1 MKTNG
6 RRLWL
11 GCFFILVCA
20 LVVVLGGAGV
30 RAASQADGD
39 QIDENLRKFA
49 KVLAT
54 IEDNYAS
61 EVESDKAIYHG
72 AIPQML
78 RVLDPHSSFFDP
90 DAFKQ
95 LRDDQKG
102 RYAGVGMQIGNRD
115 GGTVVIAPFP
125 RTPAYR
131 AGLRPGDVIVEV
143 DKHNVE
149 DLTVGE
155 VADRLRGPVDTEVL
169 IGIERR
175 GLDEMIEFTV
185 VRAEIPRPSVPTAFQ
200 IEPGVGFIRIDTFNE
215 NTGRELDKALEKFD
229 FVNLKGIILDM
240 RENRGGLLSEGV
252 RVSDRFLE
260 KGQTIVSHHGRAS
273 QERSY
278 TVRKGNDGKKFP
290 MVVMV
295 NCNSASASEIVAGAM
310 QDHDRAL
317 VVGHSTFG
325 KGLVQTVYPLS
336 ETSGLALTTARYYT
350 PSGRLIQRRYDG
362 VSMIDYY
369 SNPCSEGYQP
379 NQEEVRLTDK
389 GRRVFAGGGITPDV
403 TFEERRPND
412 FQWMLVRQFVI
423 STFAQD
429 YTREH
434 SDLPQGW
441 DVTDDVVEE
450 FRLFLNREKIEY
462 DQADFIENIDF
473 IKRFIK
479 REVYNSAYDIE
490 EGQRVYYE
498 LDPDVQQAVKLLP
511 KAKELLKDEKNLIA
525 ANRITSISSPG
536 LRFASLEGLE
546 FTRIELPRMSVPHVG
561 QIFIGE
567 YRGLAERRSRKSS
580 QRPLR

>member
-1 MKTNG
+1 MQAN
-6 RRLWL
+6 RRLLWL
-11 GCFFILVCA
+11 GCLFAAACA
-20 LVVVLGGAGV
+20 LAVALGGAGAL
-30 RAASQADGD
+30 AAPRSDGD
-39 QIDENLRKFA
+39 QLDASIRKFA
-49 KVLAT
+49 QALHI
-54 IEDNYAS
+54 IEANYAG
-61 EVESDKAIYHG
+61 EVDADKAIYHG

-90 DAFKQ
+90 EAFQQ

-102 RYAGVGMQIGNRD
+102 RYAGVGMQIGNRN

-131 AGLRPGDVIVEV
+131 AGLRPGDLIVEV
-143 DKHNVE
+143 DKKNVE

-175 GLDEMIEFTV
+175 GLDEMLEFTV
-185 VRAEIPRPSVPTAFQ
+185 VRAEIPRPSVPTAFH

-215 NTGRELDKALEKFD
+215 NTGRELDEALEKLD
-229 FVNLKGIILDM
+229 AANLQGVILDM

-260 KGQTIVSHHGRAS
+260 KGQTIVSHHGRVS
-273 QERSY
+273 EERSY
-278 TVRKGNDGKKFP
+278 KVQKGNGGREFP

-325 KGLVQTVYPLS
+325 KGLVQTVYTLS

-369 SNPCSEGYQP
+369 NNPCSEGYQP
-379 NQEEVRLTDK
+379 NREEVRLTDK

-403 TFEERRPND
+403 AFEERRPND
-412 FQWMLVRQFVI
+412 FQWMLVRQFLI

-434 SDLPQGW
+434 PDLPRGW
-441 DVTDDVVEE
+441 DVTAEVVEE
-450 FRLFLNREKIEY
+450 FRLFLNREQVEY
-462 DQADFIENIDF
+462 DQADFIENMDF

-498 LDPDVQQAVKLLP
+498 LDPDVQRAVGLLP
-511 KAKELLKDEKNLIA
+511 KAKELLKEDKSLVA
-525 ANRITSISSPG
+525 ANRS
-536 LRFASLEGLE
+536 R
-546 FTRIELPRMSVPHVG
+546 RRLPRVG
-561 QIFIGE
+561 SAAF
-567 YRGLAERRSRKSS
+567 
-580 QRPLR
+580 

>member
-1 MKTNG
+1 MKTN
-6 RRLWL
+6 RRWL
-11 GCFFILVCA
+11 YAACLVAGTFA
-20 LVVVLGGAGV
+20 LVLALGSSGAM
-30 RAASQADGD
+30 AASEPGND
-39 QIDENLRKFA
+39 QIDASLRQFA
-49 KVLAT
+49 KVLAAV
-54 IEDNYAS
+54 EDNYAD
-61 EVESDKAIYHG
+61 EVDTSKAIYQG

-78 RVLDPHSSFFDP
+78 RALDPHSSFFDP

-115 GGTVVIAPFP
+115 GGTIVIAPFP
-125 RTPAYR
+125 RTPAYK

-143 DKHNVE
+143 DKFDVE
-149 DLTVGE
+149 GLAVGE
-155 VADRLRGPVDTEVL
+155 VANRLRGPADTEVL

-175 GLDEMIEFTV
+175 GLDKKLEFAV
-185 VRAEIPRPSVPTAFQ
+185 VRAEIPRPSVPTSFQ
-200 IEPGVGFIRIDTFNE
+200 IEPGVGFIKIDTFNE
-215 NTGRELDKALEKFD
+215 NTGRELDAALAKLD
-229 FVNLKGIILDM
+229 TANLNGIILDL

-260 KGQTIVSHHGRAS
+260 KGQTIVSHHGRS
-273 QERSY
+273 SKERSY
-278 TVRKGNDGKKFP
+278 NVRQGNNGKKFP
-290 MVVMV
+290 MVVLV

-317 VVGHSTFG
+317 VVGHNTFG

-369 SNPCSEGYQP
+369 SNPCSDGFQP
-379 NQEEVRLTDK
+379 NQDDVRLTDK

-403 TFEERRPND
+403 TLEERRPND
-412 FQWMLVRQFVI
+412 FQWLLIRQFTI

-434 SDLPQGW
+434 PDLPTGW
-441 DVTDDVVEE
+441 EVSDAVIEE
-450 FRLFLNREKIEY
+450 FRIFLNNEKVEY
-462 DQADFIENIDF
+462 DQTDFIENVEF
-473 IKRFIK
+473 MKRFIK

-498 LDPDVQQAVKLLP
+498 LDPDVQEAVKLLP
-511 KAKELLKDEKNLIA
+511 KAKELLKDDKSLV
-525 ANRITSISSPG
+525 
-536 LRFASLEGLE
+536 ASN
-546 FTRIELPRMSVPHVG
+546 
-561 QIFIGE
+561 
-567 YRGLAERRSRKSS
+567 
-580 QRPLR
+580 

>member
-1 MKTNG
+1 MKING
-6 RRLWL
+6 RRFRL
-11 GCFFILVCA
+11 GCLFASVCA
-20 LVVVLGGAGV
+20 LALALGGAGG
-30 RAASQADGD
+30 RAAPRTDGD
-39 QIDENLRKFA
+39 RIDESLRKFTH
-49 KVLAT
+49 VLGI
-54 IEDNYAS
+54 IENNYAD
-61 EVESDKAIYHG
+61 EVESAKAIYHG

-90 DAFKQ
+90 EAFKQ

-102 RYAGVGMQIGNRD
+102 RYAGVGMQIGNRN

-143 DKHNVE
+143 DKNNVE
-149 DLTVGE
+149 DMTVGE
-155 VADRLRGPVDTEVL
+155 VADRLRGPADTEVL
-169 IGIERR
+169 IGVERR
-175 GLDEMIEFTV
+175 GLDEMLEFAV
-185 VRAEIPRPSVPTAFQ
+185 VRAEIPRPSIPTAFQ

-215 NTGRELDKALEKFD
+215 NTGRELDAALAKLD
-229 FVNLKGIILDM
+229 AANLQGVILDM

-273 QERSY
+273 QERNY
-278 TVRKGNDGKKFP
+278 TVRKGNGGRKFP

-325 KGLVQTVYPLS
+325 KGLVQTVYELP

-369 SNPCSEGYQP
+369 NNPCSEGYRP

-403 TFEERRPND
+403 EFEERRPND
-412 FQWMLVRQFVI
+412 FQWMLVREFVI

-434 SDLPQGW
+434 PDLPRGW
-441 DVTDDVVEE
+441 DVTGEVVEE
-450 FRLFLNREKIEY
+450 FRLFLNSEKIEY
-462 DQADFIENIDF
+462 TQADFIENVDF

-498 LDPDVQQAVKLLP
+498 LDPDVQRAVKLLP
-511 KAKELLKDEKNLIA
+511 KAEELLKDDKSLVA
-525 ANRITSISSPG
+525 AAAGARQRRPG
-536 LRFASLEGLE
+536 G
-546 FTRIELPRMSVPHVG
+546 
-561 QIFIGE
+561 
-567 YRGLAERRSRKSS
+567 RRS
-580 QRPLR
+580 P

>member
-1 MKTNG
+1 MKNDK
-6 RRLWL
+6 RPLRLACL
-11 GCFFILVCA
+11 FAALCA
-20 LVVVLGGAGV
+20 LAVAFGVSGAP
-30 RAASQADGD
+30 AAPRADGD
-39 QIDENLRKFA
+39 AIDAGIRKFT
-49 KVLAT
+49 KVLSV
-54 IEDNYAS
+54 IENNYADA
-61 EVESDKAIYHG
+61 VDPDKAIYHG

-78 RVLDPHSSFFDP
+78 RALDPHSSFFDP
-90 DAFKQ
+90 EAFKQ

-102 RYAGVGMQIGNRD
+102 RYAGVGMQIGNRN

-131 AGLRPGDVIVEV
+131 AGLRPGDLIVEV
-143 DKHNVE
+143 NKKNVE
-149 DLTVGE
+149 DLAVVE
-155 VADRLRGPVDTEVL
+155 VAERLRGPADTEVL

-175 GLDEMIEFTV
+175 GVDEMLEFTV
-185 VRAEIPRPSVPTAFQ
+185 VRAEIPRPSVPTAFH
-200 IEPGVGFIRIDTFNE
+200 IEPGIGFIRIDTFNE
-215 NTGRELDKALEKFD
+215 NTGRELDAAMEKLD
-229 FVNLKGIILDM
+229 AANLKGVILDM

-260 KGQTIVSHHGRAS
+260 KGQKIVSHHGRAS

-278 TVRKGNDGKKFP
+278 TVRKGNGNRKFP

-317 VVGHSTFG
+317 VVGHNTFG
-325 KGLVQTVYPLS
+325 KGLVQTVYELS

-369 SNPCSEGYQP
+369 NNPCSEGYRP

-389 GRRVFAGGGITPDV
+389 GRRVFAGGGITPDIE
-403 TFEERRPND
+403 FEERRPND
-412 FQWMLVRQFVI
+412 FQWMLVREFVI

-434 SDLPQGW
+434 PDLPRGW
-441 DVTDDVVEE
+441 DVTDGVVEE
-450 FRLFLNREKIEY
+450 FRLFLNAEKVEY
-462 DQADFIENIDF
+462 EQADFIENVDF

-498 LDPDVQQAVKLLP
+498 LDPDVQRAVELLP
-511 KAKELLKDEKNLIA
+511 KAEELLKDDKNLVA
-525 ANRITSISSPG
+525 AAI
-536 LRFASLEGLE
+536 
-546 FTRIELPRMSVPHVG
+546 
-561 QIFIGE
+561 
-567 YRGLAERRSRKSS
+567 RRPAAR
-580 QRPLR
+580 

>member
-1 MKTNG
+1 M
-6 RRLWL
+6 
-11 GCFFILVCA
+11 
-20 LVVVLGGAGV
+20 